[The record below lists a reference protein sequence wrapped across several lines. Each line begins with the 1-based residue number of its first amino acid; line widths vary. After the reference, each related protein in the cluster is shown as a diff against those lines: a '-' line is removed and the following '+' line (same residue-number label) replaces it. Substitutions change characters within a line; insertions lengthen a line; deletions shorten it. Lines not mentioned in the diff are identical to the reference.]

1 MEILGVIG
9 EDANWCIIEFG
20 SREGVG
26 VVYVFRDMGQDGLE
40 EMIDRGVKTILAVA
54 EVMPRRENLDREL
67 GEADAAE
74 ARGYYLPDE
83 DERLREVFAR
93 YLQVRASL
101 REVVAAAEPWVD
113 RGHELDTTVRLRI
126 FVVGFTAACLLIRT
140 GSFLMKVVDGR
151 GVLRQKLDEAEPRYG
166 IPRKSLYE
174 VYRLQSS
181 VPRMWKFHQ
190 AWRFYDEYRGRI
202 SELAGD
208 GLVGGILP
216 ILEEEKPYM
225 EKSRRGYVMRRYR
238 YRLYSWMRRNKSG
251 FENAMFQLFEIGGRT
266 ISELR
271 DPTRGLVAQPKRVPG
286 APLKAVAGYL
296 QPGDIIVTR
305 HQDALTNLFL
315 PGFWPHA
322 ALYVGPQEDGCSIVE
337 AKKDGVRLRKLEETL
352 AVDAF
357 LVLRATGAS
366 AADVREVTGRALSH
380 VGKLY
385 DFVFDFRQAN
395 RLACTEVV
403 YRSWHGVAGMEFR
416 LGETAGRF
424 CLPAEELISQ
434 VLDNGKFRLTAFFG
448 PGCREVSFG
457 EQAMERYLASREG

>member
-1 MEILGVIG
+1 M
-9 EDANWCIIEFG
+9 
-20 SREGVG
+20 R
-26 VVYVFRDMGQDGLE
+26 QDGLE
-40 EMIDRGVKTILAVA
+40 EMIDRGVKTLLAVA
-54 EVMPRRENLDREL
+54 EVVPRRENLDREL

-93 YLQVRASL
+93 YLQVRASI

-113 RGHELDTTVRLRI
+113 RGHELDVRVRLRI
-126 FVVGFTAACLLIRT
+126 FTVGFTAACLLIRT
-140 GSFLMKVVDGR
+140 GSFLMRVVDGR
-151 GVLRQKLDEAEPRYG
+151 SVLRQKLDEAEPRYG

-208 GLVGGILP
+208 ELVGEILT
-216 ILEEEKPYM
+216 ILEEEKPFM
-225 EKSRRGYVMRRYR
+225 ETSLRGHVLRRYR

-251 FENAMFQLFEIGGRT
+251 FENTMFQLFEIGGRT

-271 DPTRGLVAQPKRVPG
+271 DPTTGLAAQPKRVPG
-286 APLKAVAGYL
+286 APLEAIASYL

-322 ALYVGPQEDGCSIVE
+322 ALYVGKQAEGGSIVE
-337 AKKDGVRLRKLEETL
+337 AKKDGVRLRDLEETL

-357 LVLRATGAS
+357 LVLRAKGAS
-366 AADVREVTGRALSH
+366 EVDFQEVVKRALSH

-385 DFVFDFRQAN
+385 DFVFDFRQAD

-403 YRSWHGVAGMEFR
+403 YRSWHGVAGMKFR

-434 VLDNGKFRLTAFFG
+434 VLESGIFELTAFFG

-457 EQAMERYLASREG
+457 ETANKRYLASREG